1 MMNRKRVL
9 FLCIHNSA
17 RSQMAEAFLNEYG
30 SDHFLAESGGIEAG
44 NLNPLA
50 VQAMAER
57 GIDISHYK
65 AKSVF
70 DLHKEGRHYD
80 CVIAVCDEGNAARCP
95 VFPGQHERLHWSL
108 EDPSSF
114 QGSEEE
120 RLDFTRKI
128 RDQIKTAVI
137 QFIEN
142 TDKNT

>member
-1 MMNRKRVL
+1 
-9 FLCIHNSA
+9 
-17 RSQMAEAFLNEYG
+17 MAEIG
-30 SDHFLAESGGIEAG
+30 
-44 NLNPLA
+44 
-50 VQAMAER
+50 V
-57 GIDISHYK
+57 DISHYK